1 MIPFYKSKTPKE
13 LRDFWETPPDFMAW
27 AVPRWNLQVDA
38 ACNIHNMKLPVGLT
52 DSLNL
57 DWASFAMP
65 GTGVFCNPPF
75 SKLPSEPWV
84 EKFIE
89 TAENG
94 RRMVALT
101 NNSSGAY
108 WWHDAAAACTELWLS
123 RGRMGFIDP
132 QTGKPVDGNNLPQS
146 VFVFEPG
153 RLGER
158 KLMTFDVI
166 DYSIAPFGRAKY
178 AKPDSTN

>member
-1 MIPFYKSKTPKE
+1 MKPFYASKTPKE
-13 LRDFWETPPDFMAW
+13 IRDAWETPPEFTAW
-27 AVPRWNLQVDA
+27 ARPKWNLMVDA
-38 ACNIHNMKLPVGLT
+38 ACDEYNQKYPVGLT
-52 DSLNL
+52 DSLHL
-57 DWASFAMP
+57 RWANYALP
-65 GTGVFCNPPF
+65 GCGVFCNPPF
-75 SKLPSEPWV
+75 SRLAEDPWV

-89 TAENG
+89 TAEDG

-101 NNSSGAY
+101 NNSSGAN

-132 QTGKPVDGNNLPQS
+132 RTGKRVPENNMPQS

-166 DYSIAPFGRAKY
+166 DYSIVPFGGRRY
-178 AKPDSTN
+178 GR